1 MKIREQPHLYYFYV
15 SLNLRRVACE
25 EPSSHKTSNNPV
37 KYVTRVFFHNLPTR
51 KNRAD
56 THNKSMGKLGRKY
69 ILVVVAV
76 LVVAAAF
83 CMLGIDAKT
92 VAGAQPIEYS
102 EPIVNVSLAFGD
114 YTAVYRDEPLSA
126 ADFTVTEEMHER
138 RINAPYEEK
147 LECVEECLA
156 LGASPKAAI
165 LYCFPRLKHTVETA
179 IKNIERDPK
188 NAETEF
194 RPYSKPMFYITRETV
209 GYSVNEQRL
218 YYDIYLALRK
228 SAEVKVAVAAEEIAP
243 EITAD
248 ELKEYTVLRSRFATD
263 YSSSGENRKHNIRLA
278 LGKINGKRVDDGVEF
293 SFNKTVGRRTAANGF
308 QDAKIIVDGEY
319 VEGTGGGVCQASTT
333 VYNCALLS
341 DMRIV
346 EARNHSLPPSYVPP
360 SFDAMVNSG
369 GSDMRFIN
377 ETGGPIFIRAYG
389 TDDQAIVEIYGKKP
403 QYKIVRDSVV
413 TSKSAV
419 PIDKT
424 IVDEK
429 GKYVTEDMLSG
440 ESKRVRYGVAGL
452 TSEGYLLY
460 YEDGKLADRKLIR
473 KDVYRSVQGVIA
485 VKP

>member
-1 MKIREQPHLYYFYV
+1 MKRF
-15 SLNLRRVACE
+15 
-25 EPSSHKTSNNPV
+25 
-37 KYVTRVFFHNLPTR
+37 
-51 KNRAD
+51 
-56 THNKSMGKLGRKY
+56 GRKY
-69 ILVVVAV
+69 IIGFAVALTAAV
-76 LVVAAAF
+76 LCVCGLWTQARAE
-83 CMLGIDAKT
+83 
-92 VAGAQPIEYS
+92 AQPVTATAESVSVCLQFKDYS
-102 EPIVNVSLAFGD
+102 VL
-114 YTAVYRDEPLSA
+114 YRDERLPA

-147 LECVEECLA
+147 LACVEECLA

-165 LYCFPRLKHTVETA
+165 LYCFPRLKGVVDNA

-209 GYSVNEQRL
+209 GYAVNEQRL
-218 YYDIYLALRK
+218 YYDIYLALRHGTD
-228 SAEVKVAVAAEEIAP
+228 VKVTVAAEELAP

-248 ELKEYTVLRSRFATD
+248 ELKEYTVLRSRFITD

-278 LGKINGKRVDDGVEF
+278 LSKINGKRVDDGVEF
-293 SFNKTVGRRTAANGF
+293 SFNKAVGRRTEANGF
-308 QDAKIIVDGEY
+308 QNAKIIVDGEY
-319 VEGTGGGVCQASTT
+319 VEGVGGGVCQASTT
-333 VYNCALLS
+333 VYNCALLA

-369 GSDMRFIN
+369 GSDMRFVN

-389 TDDQAIVEIYGKKP
+389 TDEQAIVEIYGKKP
-403 QYKIVRDSVV
+403 RYKIVRDSVV
-413 TSKSAV
+413 MSKSAV
-419 PIDKT
+419 PADKT
-424 IVDEK
+424 IFDEE
-429 GKYVTEDMLSG
+429 GKYVTDDMLSG
-440 ESKRVRYGVAGL
+440 ESKRVRYGAAGL

-460 YEDGKLADRKLIR
+460 YENGKLSDRKLIR

>member
-1 MKIREQPHLYYFYV
+1 MEKI
-15 SLNLRRVACE
+15 
-25 EPSSHKTSNNPV
+25 
-37 KYVTRVFFHNLPTR
+37 
-51 KNRAD
+51 
-56 THNKSMGKLGRKY
+56 GRKY
-69 ILVVVAV
+69 ILI
-76 LVVAAAF
+76 VVAALALVVF
-83 CMLGIDAKT
+83 CVFRGGAKSD
-92 VAGAQPIEYS
+92 AGAQSVGSGEGR
-102 EPIVNVSLAFGD
+102 VSISLTFGD
-114 YTAVYRDEPLSA
+114 YAATYCDEPLDA

-138 RINAPYEEK
+138 RINASYAEK
-147 LECVEECLA
+147 LECVEESLA
-156 LGASPKAAI
+156 LGSSPRAAI
-165 LYCFPRLKHTVETA
+165 LYCFPRLKNTVDEA
-179 IKNIERDPK
+179 IKNIEREPK

-194 RPYSKPMFYITRETV
+194 RPYSTPMFYITRETV

-228 SAEVKVAVAAEEIAP
+228 SAEVKVAVAAEEIVP

-248 ELKEYTVLRSRFATD
+248 ELKEYTALRARFTTD

-278 LGKINGKRVDDGVEF
+278 LSKINGKRVDDGVEF
-293 SFNKTVGRRTAANGF
+293 SFNKTVGRRTVANGF

-319 VEGTGGGVCQASTT
+319 VEGVGGGVCQASTT
-333 VYNCALLS
+333 VYNCALLA

-377 ETGGPIFIRAYG
+377 DTGGPIFIRAYG
-389 TDDQAIVEIYGKKP
+389 TGDTAIAEIYGKKP
-403 QYKIVRDSVV
+403 QCKIVRDSVV

-419 PIDKT
+419 PTDKT
-424 IVDEK
+424 IIDEA

-440 ESKRVRYGVAGL
+440 DSKRVRFGTAGL

-460 YEDGKLADRKLIR
+460 YEDGKLVDRKLIR
-473 KDVYRSVQGVIA
+473 KDVYRSVQGIVA